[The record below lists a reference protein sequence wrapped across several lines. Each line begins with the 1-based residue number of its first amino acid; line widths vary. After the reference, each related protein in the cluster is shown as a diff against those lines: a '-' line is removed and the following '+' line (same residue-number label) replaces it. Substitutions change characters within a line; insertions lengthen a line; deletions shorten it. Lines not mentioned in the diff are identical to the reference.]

1 MKVLLVSEQREL
13 VPDLEQAIVES
24 GHEFVARV
32 AMQSGFVQ
40 RLAWL
45 SIDLIIL
52 SVASVTREMVKEL
65 QLLSI
70 PVVIFAAQ
78 KGEMEA
84 DEVIQSG
91 VSAYVVDGF
100 KKERVTAVIELALAR
115 FKQVQ
120 TLTAELIKTRQELEE
135 RKDIDRAKGI
145 IMKQKGCSE
154 DDAYRALRK
163 TAMDQNKR
171 VGEVAKN
178 IVSLAGLLG

>member
-1 MKVLLVSEQREL
+1 MKVLLVSEQHEL
-13 VPDLEQAIVES
+13 SSELESAIVES

-45 SIDLIIL
+45 SVDLIIL
-52 SVASVTREMVKEL
+52 SVACVTREMVKEL

-78 KGEMEA
+78 KGEMET
-84 DEVIQSG
+84 DEVIHSG

-100 KKERVTAVIELALAR
+100 KKERVAAVIELAQAR

-120 TLTAELIKTRQELEE
+120 TLTSELTRTRQELEE

-145 IMKQKGCSE
+145 IMKQKGCGE